1 MVQWLGFWASAAMA
15 RVQSLVMELRSHR
28 LRSHTHTHTH
38 THTQIYI
45 FVGDSYMEIEREI
58 LSLREEIRLKKTQQK
73 NEQNFE

>member
-28 LRSHTHTHTH
+28 LRSHTHTHT
-38 THTQIYI
+38 QIYI

-58 LSLREEIRLKKTQQK
+58 LSLREEIRLK
-73 NEQNFE
+73 

>member
-28 LRSHTHTHTH
+28 LRSHTHTHT
-38 THTQIYI
+38 QIYI
-45 FVGDSYMEIEREI
+45 LVGDSYMEIEREI